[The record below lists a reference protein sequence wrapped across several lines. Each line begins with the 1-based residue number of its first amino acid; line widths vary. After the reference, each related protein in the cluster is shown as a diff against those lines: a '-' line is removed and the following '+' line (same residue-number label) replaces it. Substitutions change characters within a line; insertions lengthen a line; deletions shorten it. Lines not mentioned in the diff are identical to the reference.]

1 MKRTAEQN
9 EILNALSSAHASYA
23 VERSI
28 IRDKIQ
34 KSFEAQ
40 LYELKLQKASLMIR
54 GLDAGVPKSA
64 LGRAIG
70 TADLKTIQEYLD
82 LGRTMVPE
90 STMPTERFAGSVYMR
105 NAGFFLFATVT
116 DRDAP
121 RTSTVQGDIVEGSVF
136 KLAWSAAAKRYT
148 ADPVA
153 LDGMDENTDAKA
165 WLIKEWA
172 PEYYEKAIGKKG
184 DDA

>member
-1 MKRTAEQN
+1 MKKSPEQIGLEKSISDLHN
-9 EILNALSSAHASYA
+9 ERVTKRAT
-23 VERSI
+23 
-28 IRDKIQ
+28 IRKKIQ
-34 KSFEAQ
+34 DQYDA
-40 LYELKLQKASLMIR
+40 ELAHLKDQIASQMVR
-54 GLDAGVPKSA
+54 ALDAGTSKSQ
-64 LGRAIG
+64 LGRLVG
-70 TADLKTIQEYLD
+70 TTNWQTIQTYLEQ
-82 LGRTMVPE
+82 GRKLVPIVE
-90 STMPTERFAGSVYMR
+90 MPTERFTGSVYMR